1 MRGYIALVLFLVLGI
16 GIFVNAYFLNQT
28 IEKTTNE
35 VEELLTMAHP
45 SPKEAF
51 EAAALAEQHWEKREI
66 YLMLFI
72 NRNETAAISV
82 LFKQMVAAA
91 KEDMEGDFQV
101 SVAGVL
107 AALEQLDNISSLK
120 LQYLF

>member
-16 GIFVNAYFLNQT
+16 GIFVNAYFLNQN
-28 IEKTTNE
+28 IEKTIKE
-35 VEELLTMAHP
+35 VEGLLSLATP

-51 EAAALAEQHWEKREI
+51 DAATLAERHWEKREI